1 MANKRTPKDYALLVA
16 KGMGM
21 GAADVVPGVSGG
33 TIAFISGI
41 YEEFINSLK
50 SVDHRALGLLIKEGP
65 KAFWKKINGSFL
77 LSVFGGIGISVLS
90 LVKLI
95 HYLLENQPVLI
106 WSFFFGLIIASA
118 LVVSRKVTQWNLA
131 NAGLLVAGVAIAY
144 FITQGT
150 PAETPDELWF
160 IFVSGAI
167 AICAM
172 MLPGISGSFILLLL
186 KKYETII
193 GAAKDLD
200 VTVLI
205 TFMLG
210 CATGLVSFSH
220 LLSWMFRKFHNAT
233 VALLTGFMLGSLEVV
248 WPWKVVTEMRTNS
261 KGEEVPFLYESVLP
275 GNFTGNAQTVEA
287 IALMLV
293 GLVLIIWLERKG
305 NQSPA

>member
-1 MANKRTPKDYALLVA
+1 MADKRTPKDYALLVA

-50 SVDHRALGLLIKEGP
+50 SLDHKALRTLIKEGP

-95 HYLLENQPVLI
+95 HYLLENQPVMI

-118 LVVSRKVTQWNLA
+118 WVVSRKVTQWNFA
-131 NAGLLVAGVAIAY
+131 NVLFLLGGIAIAY

-150 PAETPDELWF
+150 PAETPNDLWF

-193 GAAKDLD
+193 EAVKDLD
-200 VTVLI
+200 LAI
-205 TFMLG
+205 IFTFMLG

-248 WPWKVVTEMRTNS
+248 WPWKIVKEMRLNS

-275 GNFTGNAQTVEA
+275 NNFTGNPQTLGA
-287 IALMLV
+287 ITLMVV

-305 NQSPA
+305 NQSAA